1 MTFNINMSKKNLLLF
16 LGAGFSKDAGCPLQ
30 NNFFEHV
37 EQRFPGTLSQ
47 DSYMGITA
55 ARNLAISFKKFGKQ
69 PTMEDAFCV
78 LDYVYYMKPDDY
90 QLSCNTREGFRASD
104 ESGLGVYKAREYFL
118 NGLREIFNYKLAEK
132 KYYEYDL
139 YYKFF
144 KELIEKYNIAIITL
158 NYDLVCESIFK
169 NMPRYKL
176 MLFPVITGDFSDFGV
191 PFLKLHGSIDWRET
205 SFDVPNIIPPTWSKH
220 FDRYGKYRRIWNEA
234 EKAIFYSDKILF
246 IGCSM
251 PSTDQHIHYLL
262 QFGLANYIDKPRNKD
277 IYVIKPHWRCSD
289 KINYNYLA
297 EEKEYNVNSI
307 IPVEKKFKE
316 FVNSDFLIL
325 IQ

>member
-1 MTFNINMSKKNLLLF
+1 MSKKNLLLF

-37 EQRFPGTLSQ
+37 EQKFPGTLSLE
-47 DSYMGITA
+47 SYMGITA
-55 ARNLAISFKKFGKQ
+55 ARNLAISFKKFKKK

-90 QLSCNTREGFRASD
+90 QLSCYTREGFRASD
-104 ESGLGVYKAREYFL
+104 ESGLGVFKAREYFL
-118 NGLREIFNYKLAEK
+118 NGLREIFDYKQIVEK

-139 YYKFF
+139 YHRFF
-144 KELIEKYNIAIITL
+144 TELLEQYNIAIITL
-158 NYDLVCESIFK
+158 NYDLVCESIICK
-169 NMPRYKL
+169 IPRVDPI
-176 MLFPVITGDFSDFGV
+176 LFPVITSDFSFWPV
-191 PFLKLHGSIDWRET
+191 PLLKLHGSIDWRET
-205 SFDVPNIIPPTWSKH
+205 SFDIPNIIPPTWSKH

-262 QFGLANYIDKPRNKD
+262 QFGLANYIDKHRNKD
-277 IYVIKPHWRCSD
+277 IYVVKPHWRCSD

-307 IPVEKKFKE
+307 IPIEKKFKE
-316 FVNSDFLIL
+316 FVNSDFLTL